1 MDGLKTLGVA
11 EAIEK
16 DPDVLKPLFVGG
28 PKALEVQDLLDLF
41 SPCFSPPGS
50 NRRRQENQALMFW
63 KDWLIE
69 VDVFFCLFFFKIVL
83 CFKCSIHIFTLSEF
97 PFWLMFHV
105 LPLK

>member
-1 MDGLKTLGVA
+1 MVDGLKTLGVA

-69 VDVFFCLFFFKIVL
+69 VDVFFCLFF
-83 CFKCSIHIFTLSEF
+83 SIHIFTLSEF